1 MKKIILLLCMLLF
14 LKKIDAQWQQC
25 YSLFGGRVNCL
36 EKNGTDIFA
45 GTNAGIFFSSNKGS
59 MWSSLGN
66 GLANFEIHSIAIS
79 GVKVYAGTNQG
90 LFLSSDYGYT
100 WASISNS
107 LTINRKISA
116 ILVKDSILVI
126 GAQGITG
133 SGSVFRS
140 NNDGASWT
148 QPFGNFTAI
157 NIYDFAIKDS
167 SFYTSTGN
175 GVYKSNDNGINW
187 ATINNGLPPNWD
199 FFALEIV
206 GQNIYTATWGS
217 GIYKSINNGQSW
229 VSASNNAPSFI
240 YSMTSRDSI
249 IYIGSN
255 GYGVYRTTSSSNYW
269 TPINN
274 GLTSQ
279 FVYAL
284 ASIDSTILVGIPG
297 QGINKTTDTS
307 DPWYISWS
315 IANNGLICTN
325 INALT
330 SSSNN
335 LIATSDNGN
344 YISFTNPNSWA
355 PINDLPYSIAS
366 LSSNGNNIT
375 AGTNGAGIYF
385 SSNNGN
391 NWNSINNGISSST
404 QVSAVCMDGL
414 NIYAG
419 VNTNLKYSNDLGNT
433 WSNIYS
439 ICQSCYAGF
448 SALGVDSTNVF
459 AGTSFGS
466 IRTTTNNIN
475 WSSDNINYNAIKCFY
490 KYGQKVFA
498 ATQNGLYS
506 TVNNGTSW
514 NLVNNI
520 SINSITSNI
529 NTLFAGTNNGVFLSS
544 DSGVTWQA
552 INNGLMN
559 KRINKIEIKGTE
571 IYAGTS
577 GSGVWRQQLS
587 TLSAIVE
594 KTTESSLIKI
604 YPNPAEN
611 NLTISNIENIVTI
624 SFYDLLGKRILVEKI
639 ENNSSIDISI
649 LKQGI
654 YAITL
659 ESEKEKTY
667 FKLVVSR

>member
-1 MKKIILLLCMLLF
+1 MFLF

-25 YSLFGGRVNCL
+25 DSLFGGKVNCFA
-36 EKNGTDIFA
+36 KNGTDIFA
-45 GTNAGIFFSSNKGS
+45 GTNAGVFFSSNKGS
-59 MWSSLGN
+59 NWSSLSN

-90 LFLSSDYGYT
+90 LFLSTDYGYT

-116 ILVKDSILVI
+116 ILVKDSIIVI

-255 GYGVYRTTSSSNYW
+255 GYGVYRTTSSSNFW
-269 TPINN
+269 SPINN

-279 FVYAL
+279 LIYAL

-315 IANNGLICTN
+315 IANNGLTCTA
-325 INALT
+325 INALV
-330 SSSNN
+330 SSANN
-335 LIATSDNGN
+335 LITATDNGN
-344 YISFTNPNSWA
+344 YISTNNPNLWN
-355 PINDLPYSIAS
+355 PINDLQYSVTS
-366 LSSNGNNIT
+366 LSSSGNNIT
-375 AGTNGAGIYF
+375 AGTNGAGIF
-385 SSNNGN
+385 LSTNNGV
-391 NWNSINNGISSST
+391 NWNSINNGINSSA
-404 QVSAVCMDGL
+404 QVTSICMNGSDIYAGIFATKL
-414 NIYAG
+414 YYSSNLGNNWAPIYTGCPTCLWHFQALVADSINIYAG
-419 VNTNLKYSNDLGNT
+419 TSYGAIT
-433 WSNIYS
+433 T
-439 ICQSCYAGF
+439 
-448 SALGVDSTNVF
+448 STNNVNW
-459 AGTSFGS
+459 TS
-466 IRTTTNNIN
+466 N
-475 WSSDNINYNAIKCFY
+475 NINYNTIKCFY
-490 KYGQKVFA
+490 PFGQKVFA

-506 TVNNGTSW
+506 TINNGTSW
-514 NLVNNI
+514 NLVSNTI
-520 SINSITSNI
+520 INSITSYS
-529 NTLFAGTNNGVFLSS
+529 NTLFAGTNNGVFLSL
-544 DSGVTWQA
+544 DSGATWQA
-552 INNGLMN
+552 LNNGLMN
-559 KRINKIEIKGTE
+559 KRINKIERKGTE

-577 GSGVWRQQLS
+577 GSGVWRHQLS
-587 TLSAIVE
+587 TLSAIEE
-594 KTTESSLIKI
+594 KTTESTLINI

-624 SFYDLLGKRILVEKI
+624 SFYDLLGKKTLSKKI
-639 ENNSSIDISI
+639 ENNTSIDISI
-649 LKQGI
+649 LNQGV
-654 YAITL
+654 YTITL